1 MSFLDKLFGSIA
13 PEPTVKVST
22 GVNSPLIKA
31 VNWDKQDHYNDIATN
46 AILRNGARYIEM
58 PKSDY
63 DAMMQSLAATE
74 EKNRRLAETAAAN
87 DKGIALEKKGD
98 IDGAIAI
105 YERNI
110 KLGYPAT
117 HSYDRLLVLCHQLN
131 RSDDEERIAS
141 LACEMFPGDG
151 KYIKRLQKITNQYQE
166 TLPSEAH
173 PQKGHK
179 PTIGEK
185 YWTAVG
191 KLIEFDFYHDLPE
204 GESTLSWMT
213 SHPELM
219 KQPGLKTVRKH
230 REMFDGMLHDAQI
243 NEDSGR
249 LDLAADIYEKMIAE
263 ECFLTKPYERLIAIY
278 HKAKLIQDE
287 RRVLSTAIIFLT
299 DFEVRQK
306 NYVLG
311 LAAKYGK
318 LDFAKS
324 YISDGKRIQYY
335 MGLFDLYKPYNIV
348 RKWNIRLERLNKK
361 L

>member
-1 MSFLDKLFGSIA
+1 MSLF
-13 PEPTVKVST
+13 ERKVKVS
-22 GVNSPLIKA
+22 VDLHSPLMRAFGWPKA
-31 VNWDKQDHYNDIATN
+31 DYYHRLAETAIMQGKDHFK
-46 AILRNGARYIEM
+46 M

-63 DAMMQSLAATE
+63 DEMMTHVNAVDEQ
-74 EKNRRLAETAAAN
+74 NRLITETARLN
-87 DKGIALEKKGD
+87 NEGIELEAKGD
-98 IDGAIAI
+98 IDGAITI

-117 HSYDRLLVLCHQLN
+117 HSYDRLLVLYHQLN

-243 NEDSGR
+243 NEDNGR
-249 LDLAADIYEKMIAE
+249 LDLAADIYERMIAE

-278 HKAKLIQDE
+278 HKAKLPHE
-287 RRVLSTAIIFLT
+287 EERVLSAAVIFLT
-299 DFEVRQK
+299 NLEVMQK
-306 NYVLG
+306 EYVLG
-311 LAAKYGK
+311 LAEKYGK
-318 LDFAKS
+318 IEFAQS
-324 YISDGKRIQYY
+324 YINDGKRIQYY
-335 MGLFDLYKPYNIV
+335 MGAFDLYNPYNIV
-348 RKWNIRLERLNKK
+348 AKWNIRLEK
-361 L
+361 LRKTLSK